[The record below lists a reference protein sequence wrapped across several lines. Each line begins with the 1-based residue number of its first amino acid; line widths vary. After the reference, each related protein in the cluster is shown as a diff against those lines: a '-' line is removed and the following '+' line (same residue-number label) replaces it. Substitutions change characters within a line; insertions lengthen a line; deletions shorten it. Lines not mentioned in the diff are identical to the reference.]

1 MNDHSH
7 LDPYQ
12 LRPEDSRDPPRA
24 IVDTYR
30 MIGPGL
36 ILAGGLVGSG
46 ELVATTVLGA
56 EHGFRLPL
64 ACLRKPRPCRR
75 LHSSVPTLAGHMFL
89 SDE

>member
-7 LDPYQ
+7 LNPYQ
-12 LRPEDSRDPPRA
+12 LRPEDSRDPPQG

-30 MIGPGL
+30 MVGPGL

-56 EHGFRLPL
+56 EQLIDVLMGDLLCSCCPL
-64 ACLRKPRPCRR
+64 AIDWPGAVTISRP
-75 LHSSVPTLAGHMFL
+75 P
-89 SDE
+89 